1 MTRRTDATGPG
12 KDHSPGKGRRM
23 ILDGG
28 WTSLDGDLV
37 LFDGSAMLHPQEL
50 MRILMDSDLYEGGI
64 GLGR

>member
-1 MTRRTDATGPG
+1 
-12 KDHSPGKGRRM
+12 M